1 MYTLLLILFTCTLG
15 VQSYSSPLFNSFYV
29 EKKKIPHSFN
39 NNYINYDI
47 FEKIYELIS
56 QKESYCYLSTI
67 ANDEQILNHPVGTVL
82 PYAVNTYGLPLLSI
96 SDKTR
101 QFNYIENNNA
111 VSLLINK
118 KGSPTKER
126 IVLTGTLKKIKNDF
140 KDGSIVPSKDT
151 LIYKNLFTKFH
162 KQSLW
167 IDYPEYHMFI
177 LNNIKNILYVSE
189 KNEQKTISI
198 KNYVKYFLQYHINY

>member
-1 MYTLLLILFTCTLG
+1 MHPLIFLLLTCAIGT
-15 VQSYSSPLFNSFYV
+15 QAYSGQIFNSFYV
-29 EKKKIPHSFN
+29 EKNKQPHTFN
-39 NNYINYDI
+39 HNYNKYDI

-56 QKESYCYLSTI
+56 QKENFCYLSTI
-67 ANDEQILNHPVGTVL
+67 SNDEPILNHPVGNVL

-96 SDKTR
+96 SDNSR
-101 QFNYIENNNA
+101 QFKYIENNNA
-111 VSLLINK
+111 ISLLISR
-118 KGSPTKER
+118 KGSPTKDR

-140 KDGSIVPSKDT
+140 KDGTVIPSKDT

-162 KQSLW
+162 KNSLW
-167 IDYPEYHMFI
+167 IEYPEYHMFI
-177 LNNIKNILYVSE
+177 LNNIKNVLYISE

>member
-1 MYTLLLILFTCTLG
+1 MYTILLLLLTCTIG
-15 VQSYSSPLFNSFYV
+15 AQSFSSPLFQNFYV
-29 EKKKIPHSFN
+29 EKNKQPHTFN
-39 NNYINYDI
+39 YNYIKYDV

-56 QKESYCYLSTI
+56 QKENFCYLSTI
-67 ANDEQILNHPVGTVL
+67 SNDEQILNHPVGNVL

-96 SDKTR
+96 SDNTR
-101 QFNYIENNNA
+101 QFKYIENNNA
-111 VSLLINK
+111 VSLLIGR
-118 KGSPTKER
+118 KGSPTKDR

-140 KDGSIVPSKDT
+140 KDGSVIPSKDT

-162 KQSLW
+162 KNSLW
-167 IDYPEYHMFI
+167 IEYPEYHMFI
-177 LNNIKNILYVSE
+177 LNNIKNVLYISE